1 MAKLILTDEEK
12 KSASF
17 LDWDDDALGKAVKN
31 IALIFNDDRG
41 EDTLKHLGAVSFMIA
56 RCIDLNAEQGK
67 VKVEG
72 LTQDGE
78 PLGDW
83 EIEVRK
89 CR

>member
-12 KSASF
+12 AAASF

-41 EDTLKHLGAVSFMIA
+41 EDTLKHLGAAYFMIA
-56 RCIDLNAEQGK
+56 RCIDLNAEKGK
-67 VKVEG
+67 VNIEG

-78 PLGDW
+78 SLGDW
-83 EIEVRK
+83 EVEVRK
-89 CR
+89 CK